1 MPGIHP
7 PPPPP
12 TRRHRRPFMTSFIA
26 DVLPFLPARDLL
38 VCAGVCRVWREEA
51 NSLSLWR
58 EFLTNDPAT
67 AMHAYRRL
75 TLHAIQKIV
84 LQRAWIPGIGKK
96 YLEFGSTADRD
107 GSLNRLEHTLE
118 TGPRFISEKDFRK
131 DCGVRGFSF
140 GLPFLQIEH
149 KEIAETNPGNG
160 AIDFS
165 SKKRAGSTMKVM
177 ESLQLQMMLL
187 KEHISKSIHVLD
199 ALRQQLPTR
208 DTVLLHEECFRKW
221 KRLKIFEELVV
232 NSLYSSTEGSP
243 PSGRVRNFVQA
254 EMVAISKVGSPFYL
268 KWCHFKNVLP
278 LNDAYYNYVDFLY
291 SYGPGRLYTLKFSLF
306 EETEGKK
313 LIRYFS
319 ALQNTVNDIIR
330 QKHDES
336 KNISWD
342 CLLQRLEEKW
352 DVYNTDA
359 VRESNGN

>member
-12 TRRHRRPFMTSFIA
+12 ARRHRRPFMTSFIA
-26 DVLPFLPARDLL
+26 DVLPFLPARDVL

-58 EFLTNDPAT
+58 ELLTNDPAT

-75 TLHAIQKIV
+75 TLHAIQEIV
-84 LQRAWIPGIGKK
+84 LQRASMPGIGKN

-118 TGPRFISEKDFRK
+118 TGPRFISENDFRK

-149 KEIAETNPGNG
+149 KEIAEANPGNG
-160 AIDFS
+160 AIDLSF
-165 SKKRAGSTMKVM
+165 KKRAGSTMKVM

-187 KEHISKSIHVLD
+187 KEHISKSTRVLD

-208 DTVLLHEECFRKW
+208 DAVLLHEECFRKW

-232 NSLYSSTEGSP
+232 NSLYSMDTYTNSEFPTASIPIGFPHSINVIHIP
-243 PSGRVRNFVQA
+243 FFFQALKKTIPRNVFRL
-254 EMVAISKVGSPFYL
+254 IIL
-268 KWCHFKNVLP
+268 LP
-278 LNDAYYNYVDFLY
+278 NDVVNSILECRKITNQFFPLSFL
-291 SYGPGRLYTLKFSLF
+291 
-306 EETEGKK
+306 
-313 LIRYFS
+313 
-319 ALQNTVNDIIR
+319 
-330 QKHDES
+330 
-336 KNISWD
+336 
-342 CLLQRLEEKW
+342 EK
-352 DVYNTDA
+352 
-359 VRESNGN
+359 